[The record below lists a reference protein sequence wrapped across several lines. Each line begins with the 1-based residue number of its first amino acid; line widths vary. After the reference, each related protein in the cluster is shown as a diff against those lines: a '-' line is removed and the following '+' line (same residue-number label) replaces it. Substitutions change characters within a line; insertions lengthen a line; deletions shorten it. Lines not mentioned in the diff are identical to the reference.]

1 MENSTIMKKNQNLF
15 INSCM
20 SYLSKDLFLAC
31 FVYLVL
37 SPQKILDLTSNIK
50 NLIFF

>member
-1 MENSTIMKKNQNLF
+1 MKQMICLTSRCVN
-15 INSCM
+15 
-20 SYLSKDLFLAC
+20 YLDKDLFLAR

-37 SPQKILDLTSNIK
+37 PQKILDLTSNIK